1 MKRKLFIILVIGMC
15 ISMFAG
21 PVSKH
26 GQLKVKGIQLVDKN
40 EQAVVLRGVSFG
52 WSNWYG
58 KFYNEPAIDYLVSDW
73 KCTVVRAA
81 MGIEP
86 RGAYLSNPQ
95 MQTDLTTCVIEAAI
109 KNDIYVIID

>member
-1 MKRKLFIILVIGMC
+1 MCGVIILAIGIS
-15 ISMFAG
+15 ISMYAG

-26 GQLKVKGIQLVDKN
+26 GQLKVLGVYLADKN
-40 EQAVVLRGVSFG
+40 EQPVVLRGTSFG

-58 KFYNEPAIDYLVSDW
+58 QFYNEQAVDWLVSDW

-86 RGAYLSNPQ
+86 AGAYLSNPQ
-95 MQTDLTTCVIEAAI
+95 QEDLV
-109 KNDIYVIID
+109 